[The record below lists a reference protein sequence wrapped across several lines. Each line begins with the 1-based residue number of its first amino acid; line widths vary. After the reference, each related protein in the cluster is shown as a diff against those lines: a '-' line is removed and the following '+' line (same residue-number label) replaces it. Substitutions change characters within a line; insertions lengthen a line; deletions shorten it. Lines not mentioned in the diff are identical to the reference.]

1 MQVAALQALHGDRPP
16 VCMHI
21 HTDSMSTLILHQ
33 ERTVNGGDYG
43 PTRALSVI
51 AEIMGLT
58 LVDVRVDDLHRPGL
72 ALDTLQSAH
81 LSIDLLTWVVL
92 EALL

>member
-33 ERTVNGGDYG
+33 ERTVKGGNYG

-51 AEIMGLT
+51 ADIMGLT
-58 LVDVRVDDLHRPGL
+58 LVDVRVNYLHRPGL

-81 LSIDLLTWVVL
+81 LGVYLRTWVVL
-92 EALL
+92 KALL